1 MTYILFFTLGCV
13 VGAWAAWER
22 FLRRERPEIN
32 LHVTYG
38 EIERSVVE
46 HWLDRRR
53 LTWQPKGVDFKHE
66 RKRP

>member
-1 MTYILFFTLGCV
+1 MIHILFFTLGCV

-32 LHVTYG
+32 LHVNYG
-38 EIERSVVE
+38 DIESSIIE
-46 HWLDRRR
+46 HWLDKRG
-53 LTWQPKGVDFKHE
+53 LTWQPKGIDFEHT